1 MVVGQVYAANFL
13 STLKPKAESKW
24 EPGLFDIDR
33 VRRTD
38 TIAEFDDEVRPACLP
53 ACEHALAPACLVP
66 VVMKAGSDGR
76 VSHPLVVGR

>member
-33 VRRTD
+33 VRKTD
-38 TIAEFDDEVRPACLP
+38 TIAEFDDEVRPACLRARHGP
-53 ACEHALAPACLVP
+53 CLPWACRHE
-66 VVMKAGSDGR
+66 GR
-76 VSHPLVVGR
+76 L